1 MRIAITTLNGRVSPL
16 FDSAS
21 RLLVAEL
28 DRNRECS
35 RFETAISEPFL
46 YSKVMRLRELGAE
59 TLICGAI
66 SEQGASMIT
75 TAGIEL
81 IPWISGQVE
90 EVLQA
95 FLEGNLFDTQVI
107 MPKYLDYWQPCRG
120 RASRR
125 HDFRLP

>member
-1 MRIAITTLNGRVSPL
+1 MRIAITTHNGRVSPL

-21 RLLVAEL
+21 RFLVAEL
-28 DRNRECS
+28 DMNRECS
-35 RFETAISEPFL
+35 RFEAAISEPFL

-75 TAGIEL
+75 TAGVEL

-95 FLEGNLFDTQVI
+95 FLVSIKALGAQVI
-107 MPKYLDYWQPCRG
+107 ISCGVDGLFMSGLSGLRG
-120 RASRR
+120 
-125 HDFRLP
+125 FF